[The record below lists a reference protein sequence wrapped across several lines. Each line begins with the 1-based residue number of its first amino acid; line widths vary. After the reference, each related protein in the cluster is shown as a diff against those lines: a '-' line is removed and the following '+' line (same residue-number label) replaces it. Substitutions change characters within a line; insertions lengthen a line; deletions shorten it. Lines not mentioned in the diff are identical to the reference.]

1 MHQTNVAA
9 HARLDYGIYVLLSLV
24 WGSTWLAIKV
34 GLEGAPPLLGA
45 SMRFFLAAAILL
57 PIAVLLRAK
66 WPRSRVEWGVVVF
79 VGIVLFVF
87 DYALIYWAES
97 VGLES
102 ALAAILFT
110 TMPFQTAL
118 MAHALVPK
126 ERLTG
131 MKVLGI
137 GMGFAGIFLIFGGG
151 VTGLGPER
159 FLPMIAVVLS
169 AACASAASVVVKRW
183 GPNADPYSWNALAM
197 VIGAVGLLLFS
208 RGAGEPLV
216 APGWPEGVLSI
227 VYLAV
232 FGTVVAFVG
241 YIRLLRTFPVT
252 TMSLIAFITPIVAV
266 FLGLVVAGESL
277 APLAG
282 VGAGVTLGGIVVSL
296 WRRRV
301 PMRGTPESVPVPANP
316 GKP

>member
-1 MHQTNVAA
+1 MSGPS
-9 HARLDYGIYVLLSLV
+9 RLDYGIYALLSIV
-24 WGSTWLAIKV
+24 WGSTWLAIKI
-34 GLEGAPPLLGA
+34 GLEGTPPLLGA
-45 SMRFFLAAAILL
+45 SIRFFIAASILFPL
-57 PIAVLLRAK
+57 AVLFRAT
-66 WPRSRVEWGVVVF
+66 WPKGRVEWSVVVF
-79 VGIVLFVF
+79 IGVVLFVF

-102 ALAAILFT
+102 ALAAILFA

-131 MKVLGI
+131 MKTLGI

-151 VTGLGPER
+151 VTNMGSER
-159 FLPMIAVVLS
+159 ILPMLAVVLS
-169 AACASAASVVVKRW
+169 ATAASAASVAVKRW
-183 GPNADPYSWNALAM
+183 GSNANPYSWNALAM
-197 VIGAVGLLLFS
+197 AIGAVGLLLLS
-208 RGAGEPLV
+208 LGAGEPLI
-216 APGWPEGVLSI
+216 APGWPEGILSI
-227 VYLAV
+227 LYLAV
-232 FGTVVAFVG
+232 FGSVVTFVG

-282 VGAGVTLGGIVVSL
+282 VGAGITLGGIVVSV
-296 WRRRV
+296 WRRRT
-301 PMRGTPESVPVPANP
+301 PLRASPESVPVPANP